1 MISDLSRH
9 LQQLNVAADWI
20 GLRANRE
27 VIRTRS
33 VRDGIPTDN
42 GTQLNQ
48 GVMVEVL
55 VNGQLGY
62 AATNSFRLE
71 DLQAAAQAAHT
82 RAIAASEW
90 NLHPTP
96 LTARPK
102 VVGYYATPVERAF
115 DALSP
120 GEIIQLLIKVCRHL
134 SRARVH
140 PP

>member
-55 VNGQLGY
+55 VKG
-62 AATNSFRLE
+62 RLCCHQF
-71 DLQAAAQAAHT
+71 LPPRRFANRRPSGPTT
-82 RAIAASEW
+82 RDRRE
-90 NLHPTP
+90 
-96 LTARPK
+96 
-102 VVGYYATPVERAF
+102 
-115 DALSP
+115 
-120 GEIIQLLIKVCRHL
+120 
-134 SRARVH
+134 
-140 PP
+140 